1 MKFAAL
7 ALSLGVLSFVGLA
20 TGSPAM
26 ADDNAKWV
34 AQCMKDNADAK
45 VPEAVV
51 NKYCVCMNE
60 KMDDNETRTITQWE
74 KANPQ
79 ARKACEK
86 AAGWE

>member
-1 MKFAAL
+1 MKFFAGAL
-7 ALSLGVLSFVGLA
+7 FAVGMLCVSGVVQ
-20 TGSPAM
+20 

-45 VPEAVV
+45 VSEAIV
-51 NKYCVCMNE
+51 NKYCTCMNN

-74 KANPQ
+74 KANPE

-86 AAGWE
+86 VAGWE

>member
-1 MKFAAL
+1 MKPAVLAFAF
-7 ALSLGVLSFVGLA
+7 GVLSFGALSVG
-20 TGSPAM
+20 SSAM

-45 VPEAVV
+45 VPESVV
-51 NKYCVCMNE
+51 NKYCVCMNN

-86 AAGWE
+86 VAGWE

>member
-1 MKFAAL
+1 
-7 ALSLGVLSFVGLA
+7 
-20 TGSPAM
+20 M

-51 NKYCVCMNE
+51 NKYCVCKNE

>member
-7 ALSLGVLSFVGLA
+7 ALSFGVLSFAALPA
-20 TGSPAM
+20 GSPSM

-45 VPEAVV
+45 VSEAVV
-51 NKYCVCMNE
+51 NKYCVCMND
-60 KMDDNETRTITQWE
+60 KMDSNETLTITQWE
-74 KANPQ
+74 KANPE
-79 ARKACEK
+79 ARNACEK

>member
-1 MKFAAL
+1 MKPAVLAFAF
-7 ALSLGVLSFVGLA
+7 GVLSFGALSVG
-20 TGSPAM
+20 SSAM

-45 VPEAVV
+45 VPESVV
-51 NKYCVCMNE
+51 NKYCVCMNN
-60 KMDDNETRTITQWE
+60 KMDDNETRTIIQWE

-86 AAGWE
+86 VAGWE

>member
-1 MKFAAL
+1 MKSAFL
-7 ALSLGVLSFVGLA
+7 ALSFGVLAFGALSA
-20 TGSPAM
+20 GSSAV

-45 VPEAVV
+45 VSEAVV
-51 NKYCVCMNE
+51 KKYCVCMND

>member
-7 ALSLGVLSFVGLA
+7 AFSLGILSVGALA
-20 TGSPAM
+20 AGAPAL

-45 VPEAVV
+45 VPESVV
-51 NKYCVCMNE
+51 KKYCVCMND

-86 AAGWE
+86 AAGWD

>member
-7 ALSLGVLSFVGLA
+7 ALSLGVLSFIGLA
-20 TGSPAM
+20 TDSPAM

-34 AQCMKDNADAK
+34 TQCLKDNADAK
-45 VPEAVV
+45 VPEAVLK
-51 NKYCVCMNE
+51 KYCVCMND

-74 KANPQ
+74 KANPE